1 MGGRGASYSRI
12 SSASKSRNLTSE
24 QLKTLNYY
32 KSRVE
37 NGQDIS
43 SLKNVED
50 IKLVSMAYDDAISDA
65 DKNLKL
71 SDYYDDGRFLPYD
84 LKTSLSNNS
93 QDHYLINNGFM
104 GSFKKISESKKT
116 VTYMSSKG
124 MHLKINKEDFIKDR
138 INSYRKNK
146 ANALS
151 NLQTEALYKLAKSN
165 KLKATRRMST
175 AQLKGLIQENA
186 KVRQKAVD
194 LGIWSI
200 KKD

>member
-1 MGGRGASYSRI
+1 
-12 SSASKSRNLTSE
+12 
-24 QLKTLNYY
+24 
-32 KSRVE
+32 
-37 NGQDIS
+37 
-43 SLKNVED
+43 
-50 IKLVSMAYDDAISDA
+50 
-65 DKNLKL
+65 
-71 SDYYDDGRFLPYD
+71 
-84 LKTSLSNNS
+84 
-93 QDHYLINNGFM
+93 
-104 GSFKKISESKKT
+104 
-116 VTYMSSKG
+116 MSSKG
-124 MHLKINKEDFIKDR
+124 MRLKINKEDFIKDR